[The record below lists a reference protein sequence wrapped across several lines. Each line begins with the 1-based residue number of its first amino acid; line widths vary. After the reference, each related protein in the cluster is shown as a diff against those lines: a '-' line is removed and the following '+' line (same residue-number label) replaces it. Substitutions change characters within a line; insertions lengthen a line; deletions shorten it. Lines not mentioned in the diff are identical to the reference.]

1 MKKHSFSKLEAITP
15 NTLIVGV
22 DIAKNTHWARF
33 TDYRGIPLGKAL
45 KVSNNKAGFKNI
57 LTSIK
62 GVGKQNDLPK
72 VILGLE
78 PTGHYWKPLANYLV
92 GHGIK
97 VVLINPYHT
106 KKAKELDDNSPTKN
120 DKKDALTIARL
131 LRDGRFSQ
139 LYLPQ
144 DVFSELRVLSSTRV
158 SLLKR
163 QNAIKNT
170 IRAVLDEYFPELVTV
185 FKYPF
190 KGKAC
195 RQILKSCPFPSLLL
209 KLGRDK
215 VLTQI
220 KKAVQKTIGQKRVE
234 QLFQAAQDS
243 IGVNYG
249 IQSARLKL
257 TLLIEELELMEK
269 QLDQLETAMEQ
280 ALTLTGFKEI
290 ILSIPGVGIV
300 TAASFLGNTGD
311 PLRFTHPRQI
321 SKLAGYN
328 LTEDSSGENKSKTTI
343 SKRGRKQLRNVLYQM
358 ARTTVAVNSE
368 MKTLYHYLKT
378 RPHNPLKKKQALV
391 VISKKIITIIH
402 SLLKKQT
409 QYQAELVFNQ
419 FRKNQLKQVA

>member
-1 MKKHSFSKLEAITP
+1 MKKRSFSKLGAITP

-22 DIAKNTHWARF
+22 DIAKNVHWARF
-33 TDYRGIPLGKAL
+33 TDYRGLPLGKAL
-45 KVSNNKAGFKNI
+45 KVLNNKEGFENI
-57 LTSIK
+57 LTRIK
-62 GVGKQNDLPK
+62 GVGKQNDLSR

-78 PTGHYWKPLANYLV
+78 PTGHYWKPLAHYLTE
-92 GHGIK
+92 HGIK

-139 LYLPQ
+139 LCLPQ
-144 DVFSELRVLSSTRV
+144 DVFAELRVLSNTRG
-158 SLLKR
+158 SLMKR

-170 IRAVLDEYFPELVTV
+170 IKAVLDEYFPELVTV
-185 FKYPF
+185 FKYPL

-195 RQILKSCPFPSLLL
+195 RQILKSCPFPSLILQ
-209 KLGRDK
+209 LGTDK
-215 VLTQI
+215 VLTQM
-220 KKAVQKTIGQKRVE
+220 KKAVKKTIGQKRVE
-234 QLFQAAQDS
+234 QLFQAAKES
-243 IGVNYG
+243 IGVTYG

-257 TLLIEELELMEK
+257 TLLIQELELLEK

-280 ALTLTGFKEI
+280 SLTKTGFKEI
-290 ILSIPGVGIV
+290 ILSIPGVGII

-328 LTEDSSGENKSKTTI
+328 LIEDSSGEHQSKTTI
-343 SKRGRKQLRNVLYQM
+343 SKRGRKHLRNVLYQM

-368 MKTLYHYLKT
+368 MKALYHYLKN
-378 RPHNPLKKKQALV
+378 RPVNPLKKKQALV

-409 QYQAELVFNQ
+409 QYQPELVFNQ
-419 FRKNQLKQVA
+419 FRLNQMKQVA